1 VGSET
6 NLDTGRQKLSVLGDS
21 SSVPLAVRGLPAA
34 KEAHRLQ
41 SLFLVRILHFI
52 ERSGDSGAVYEGRKS
67 MDTILVTGGAGFI
80 GSNFVRYWLCG
91 PSTTREERARN
102 TSRTNRR
109 LINLDKLTYA
119 GNLDSLGELLEDPR
133 HVFVQGDI
141 GDGPLVLELLQEH
154 RPQAII
160 NFAAESHVDRSIDG
174 PAEFVQTNVVGTFR
188 LLEAAREYW
197 SGLPAPERERFR
209 FIHISTDEVY
219 GSLGPEG
226 KFHEWTPYA
235 PNSPY
240 AASKAAGDHF
250 ARAYWK
256 TYGLP
261 VIITH
266 ASNNYGPYQ
275 FPEKLLPLMILNC
288 LEGKPLP
295 VYGDGQNVRDWLH
308 VEDHCRAIELVL
320 LRGQPGETYNIGGDC
335 ERRNI
340 EVVEAICDI
349 VDRLCPELPHRPCR
363 SLITFVAD
371 RPGHDRRYALDSTK
385 MHQLGW
391 YPQIDFAE
399 GLEDTVR
406 WYIANRQW
414 VERVT
419 SGKYRR
425 ERLGLGKSAATS

>member
-1 VGSET
+1 MA
-6 NLDTGRQKLSVLGDS
+6 LDFNTV
-21 SSVPLAVRGLPAA
+21 
-34 KEAHRLQ
+34 
-41 SLFLVRILHFI
+41 
-52 ERSGDSGAVYEGRKS
+52 
-67 MDTILVTGGAGFI
+67 LVTGGAGFI

-91 PSTTREERARN
+91 PQWTKAEDTAGDL
-102 TSRTNRR
+102 SRTERR
-109 LINLDKLTYA
+109 LVNLDKLTYA
-119 GNLDSLGELLEDPR
+119 GNLDSLGDLLNDPR
-133 HVFVQGDI
+133 HIFVHGDI
-141 GDGPLVLELLQEH
+141 GDGRLVLELLRTY
-154 RPQAII
+154 RPWAIV

-188 LLEAAREYW
+188 LLEASRHYW
-197 SGLPAPERERFR
+197 SSLPADEQALFR

-226 KFHEWTPYA
+226 KFFESTPYA

-250 ARAYWK
+250 ARAYFR

-320 LRGQPGETYNIGGDC
+320 RQGQPGETYNIGGDC
-335 ERRNI
+335 EKRNI
-340 EVVEAICDI
+340 EVVEMICEI
-349 VDRLCPELPHRPCR
+349 VDRLCPDLPHRPCR

-385 MHQLGW
+385 MHQMGW
-391 YPQIDFAE
+391 FPQISFPE
-399 GLEDTVR
+399 GLEQTVR
-406 WYIANRQW
+406 WYMANRTW

-425 ERLGLGKSAATS
+425 ERLGLGKISSFA